1 MGITMIDS
9 ATANNAATANKAPL
23 KLRFYRQC
31 RIWHGYLSAFAF
43 IALLFFAITG
53 VMLNHP
59 NWFAS
64 NEPRSAENLV
74 LTPAQLQEVRASESP
89 AELLTRFVADKTTLY
104 GDYVDGAVAAG
115 QVFVR
120 LRGARGASDIR
131 ANLDDGSVRVTVERA
146 TTIGL
151 LNALHRGETAG
162 TAWQAYIDIIGGILI
177 AMSLAGY
184 AIFLSMS
191 ARLKPALLITAS
203 SVIATVLL
211 FAVAVR

>member
-1 MGITMIDS
+1 MIDTTTTNNT
-9 ATANNAATANKAPL
+9 ATAYTPPFR
-23 KLRFYRQC
+23 LRFYRQC
-31 RIWHGYLSAFAF
+31 RVWHGYLSAFAF
-43 IALLFFAITG
+43 IALLFFAVTG

-59 NWFAS
+59 NWFATKGS
-64 NEPRSAENLV
+64 RGATENLV
-74 LTPAQLQEVRASESP
+74 LTPAQLQEVLASESP
-89 AELLTRFVADKTTLY
+89 AEKLTRLVADKTTLY
-104 GDYVDGAVAAG
+104 GEYVDGAVAAG

-120 LRGARGASDIR
+120 LRGARGDSDIR

-162 TAWQAYIDIIGGILI
+162 TAWQVYIDIVGGILI
-177 AMSLAGY
+177 IMSLAGY

-203 SVIATVLL
+203 SVLATILL